1 MQFSKM
7 KLSAHESALL
17 SEACYTDFDPGDD
30 GILDAKDIEGGLKN
44 KSFSKSQANDFVT
57 RWEVVYQER
66 NTPSGFSATLFKS
79 KDPNAAQPYVV
90 AVRGTEFGL
99 QWQPPFFT
107 ADVQADVGDIILDG
121 ITIDQTIDL
130 YNFMLRIAT
139 PKGQAFQGKSS
150 VLLDENPGDVDT
162 NRRDVLFDIV
172 GIKAQV
178 RTIVDVFSSDPY
190 YQGVL
195 EQPVDVSQ
203 IMGAVGHSLGGHL
216 ATVLTRLFPGLEAT
230 TINGAGLGLG
240 FIKGLRKLAE
250 LNIRNLFHML
260 GGADAFDG
268 SKMVNYYGYKNPEFV
283 TQHLLL
289 RQAGGHEPIYIEQ
302 DTFWGNVLG
311 HGSGQMNDSFAVF
324 RLMQGLNK
332 DLSLSQI
339 DWILT
344 AISEDEG
351 MTLEQTLERIGRL
364 FWLNGTPARN
374 DREQLYAKLN
384 ELNAKGRPARTQRQ
398 SGRCGSG
405 WAARHEPQQWPLPLR
420 GRAMPQTARIR
431 RCTRRCDSCR
441 PSHSLPTRRP
451 WSWSLPA
458 NMSVR
463 R

>member
-7 KLSAHESALL
+7 KLSAHEAALL

-30 GILDAKDIEGGLKN
+30 GVLSNDEIKGQLVGKG
-44 KSFSKSQANDFVT
+44 FSKSQANDFVT

-99 QWQPPFFT
+99 QWRPPFFT

-130 YNFMLRIAT
+130 YNFMQRIAT
-139 PKGQAFQGKSS
+139 PKGQAFRLKS
-150 VLLDENPGDVDT
+150 LMRLDEDPDDVDAS
-162 NRRDVLFDIV
+162 RRDVIFD
-172 GIKAQV
+172 ATETWRRV
-178 RTIVDVFSSDPY
+178 RTIVDSTFS
-190 YQGVL
+190 QGVL

-216 ATVLTRLFPGLEAT
+216 ATALTRLFPGLEAT
-230 TINGAGLGLG
+230 TINGAGFALGI
-240 FIKGLRKLAE
+240 FKGLSGHARA
-250 LNIRNLFHML
+250 NIRNLFHML
-260 GGADAFDG
+260 GGTSEYDG

-283 TQHLLL
+283 TQHAAL

-374 DREQLYAKLN
+374 DREQLYVKLN
-384 ELNAKGRPARTQRQ
+384 ELNAKGRPARIQRQ

-405 WAARHEPQQWPLPLR
+405 WAARREPQQWPPPLR
-420 GRAMPQTARIR
+420 GRATPQTARIR

-441 PSHSLPTRRP
+441 PSQSLPTRRS

-458 NMSVR
+458 NMPVR